1 MFSCL
6 YLLCK
11 PDKVLMVG
19 VHVGQLVV
27 NQHHDLV
34 LAGGLLLPDVGR
46 DDPLGLLPQSG
57 VSVHLQDKGQNVFRV
72 RTLQ

>member
-1 MFSCL
+1 
-6 YLLCK
+6 
-11 PDKVLMVG
+11 MVG
-19 VHVGQLVV
+19 VHVGQLTV

-57 VSVHLQDKGQNVFRV
+57 VSVHLQDRGQNVFRV
-72 RTLQ
+72 KHCSEVLENIKFDLKIS

>member
-1 MFSCL
+1 
-6 YLLCK
+6 
-11 PDKVLMVG
+11 MVG
-19 VHVGQLVV
+19 VHVGQLTV

-46 DDPLGLLPQSG
+46 DDPLRLLPQSG

-72 RTLQ
+72 KTLQ